1 MSRCIVV
8 ELRRRKQDERIE
20 RFTHDDD
27 PELSNLRRRLRRW
40 SMDNADTLRD
50 ANPSMA
56 PEFENRRGDNWRV
69 LLAIAD
75 LAGADWGDKAR
86 VAADKLEGSS
96 DTSTVGV
103 RLLSAVKVVFD
114 QLDRAEDAISSDELV
129 TKLIAEPTS
138 EWCEWK
144 NGKGITQNQ
153 VARLL
158 KSFRIFPERVR
169 ISGDRQVRGY
179 LRARFA
185 DAWQR
190 YVPSGGI

>member
-1 MSRCIVV
+1 M
-8 ELRRRKQDERIE
+8 
-20 RFTHDDD
+20 
-27 PELSNLRRRLRRW
+27 
-40 SMDNADTLRD
+40 
-50 ANPSMA
+50 
-56 PEFENRRGDNWRV
+56 

-138 EWCEWK
+138 EWCDWK

-169 ISGDRQVRGY
+169 RSAATGRSAATSARG
-179 LRARFA
+179 LPTLGNAMSHPGVFEPSHRHKP
-185 DAWQR
+185 AWL
-190 YVPSGGI
+190 